1 MAWIAGIDVGGT
13 FTDVVLVNTETHE
26 IRIRKVPTSA
36 RNQAESFLRGLTET
50 GDLREIEAIV
60 HGTTIGTNALLERK
74 GARTGLITSQGFRD
88 VIELGRRTRPFDYGL
103 TGSFEP
109 LVPRE
114 YRLEIPERVDA
125 HGNTLVALDEAA
137 LRQATRVL
145 LDAGIESVALVFLH
159 SYEAPDHELAAG
171 RVIAELWPNE
181 YVSLSHRIL
190 PEIGEFERASTTTIN
205 AYLQP
210 LLHRYLA
217 DVDKRLRSAGYAR
230 SLRVMLSN
238 GGALNVTNAAR
249 NACRTVLSGP
259 AGGAIAATWIG
270 RQFGADHIISAD
282 MGGTSFDV
290 AVILDGEPQLADQKE
305 FSYGI
310 PSRIPMID
318 IETIGAG
325 GGSIIYQDKARIL
338 HVGPQSAGSDPGPIS
353 YARGGR
359 LPTITDANVLLGR
372 LDIQEV
378 LPGAPDAGPGVRDA
392 FEKLGKG
399 LGTTAEGAADA
410 AVRVVDLNMAGTI
423 RKIVLGR
430 GLDARNFVLIP
441 FGGAGPLHA
450 CSIAENLRISRVL
463 IPNWPG
469 VTSALGCVLADIRY
483 DDTWTLHERLS
494 QLDASRVRALFQTM
508 VDRVMAVLREDGV
521 AEDKITLRYEAALQY
536 EGQTHRVIVP
546 LPSPDITVDDLAKAY
561 LNEYRL
567 RYGVTVDDVPIRL
580 VNLRLRATAP
590 RGIDVK
596 IAGKKGSGSDANGVS
611 RAPMFFGGRWH
622 DAAIYD
628 RASLGEGV
636 VVEGPARISQSDTTT
651 LVAPGWTA
659 KVDGRGNL
667 AITHEAFE

>member
-1 MAWIAGIDVGGT
+1 
-13 FTDVVLVNTETHE
+13 
-26 IRIRKVPTSA
+26 
-36 RNQAESFLRGLTET
+36 
-50 GDLREIEAIV
+50 
-60 HGTTIGTNALLERK
+60 
-74 GARTGLITSQGFRD
+74 
-88 VIELGRRTRPFDYGL
+88 
-103 TGSFEP
+103 
-109 LVPRE
+109 
-114 YRLEIPERVDA
+114 
-125 HGNTLVALDEAA
+125 
-137 LRQATRVL
+137 
-145 LDAGIESVALVFLH
+145 
-159 SYEAPDHELAAG
+159 
-171 RVIAELWPNE
+171 
-181 YVSLSHRIL
+181 VS
-190 PEIGEFERASTTTIN
+190 
-205 AYLQP
+205 
-210 LLHRYLA
+210 
-217 DVDKRLRSAGYAR
+217 
-230 SLRVMLSN
+230 
-238 GGALNVTNAAR
+238 VTNAAR

-270 RQFGADHIISAD
+270 RQSGADHIISAD

-290 AVILDGEPQLADQKE
+290 AVILDGEAQLADQKE

-325 GGSIIYQDKARIL
+325 GGSIVYQDKAGIL

-353 YARGGR
+353 YARGGT

-378 LPGAPDAGPGVRDA
+378 LPGAPDARPAVRDA

-399 LGTTAEGAADA
+399 LGTTAESAADA
-410 AVRVVDLNMAGTI
+410 AIRVVDLNMAGTI

-463 IPNWPG
+463 VPNWPG

-483 DDTWTLHERLS
+483 DDTWTLHERLT
-494 QLDASRVRALFQTM
+494 QLDASRVYALFQTM
-508 VDRVMAVLREDGV
+508 VDRVIAVLREDGV

-561 LNEYRL
+561 LNEYRQ

-590 RGIDVK
+590 RGIGVK
-596 IAGKKGSGSDANGVS
+596 IAGKQSSGSSANGAS
-611 RAPMFFGGRWH
+611 CAPMFFGGRWH

-628 RASLGEGV
+628 RASLAEGV
-636 VVEGPARISQSDTTT
+636 VVEGPARIDQSDTTT
-651 LVAPGWTA
+651 LIAPGWTA

-667 AITHEAFE
+667 AVTHEAFE

>member
-13 FTDVVLVNTETHE
+13 FTDVVLVNTETDE

-125 HGNTLVALDEAA
+125 HGNTLIALDEAA
-137 LRQATRVL
+137 LRQATRML

-217 DVDKRLRSAGYAR
+217 DVDKRLRSTGYTR
-230 SLRVMLSN
+230 SLRVILSN

-270 RQFGADHIISAD
+270 RQFGANHIISAD

-305 FSYGI
+305 FSYGM

-378 LPGAPDAGPGVRDA
+378 LPGAPDAGPGVHDA

-399 LGTTAEGAADA
+399 LGTRAEGAADA
-410 AVRVVDLNMAGTI
+410 AIRVVDLNMAGTI

-483 DDTWTLHERLS
+483 DDTWTLHERLT

-546 LPSPDITVDDLAKAY
+546 LPSSDITVDDLAKAY

-596 IAGKKGSGSDANGVS
+596 IAGKKGSSSNANGVS

-636 VVEGPARISQSDTTT
+636 VVAGPARISQSDTTT

>member
-13 FTDVVLVNTETHE
+13 FTDVVLVNTETDE

-125 HGNTLVALDEAA
+125 HGNTLIALDEAA
-137 LRQATRVL
+137 LRQATRML

-217 DVDKRLRSAGYAR
+217 DVDKRLRSTGYTR
-230 SLRVMLSN
+230 SLRVILSN

-259 AGGAIAATWIG
+259 AGGAIAAAWIG

-305 FSYGI
+305 FSYGM

-378 LPGAPDAGPGVRDA
+378 LPGAPDAGPGVHDA

-399 LGTTAEGAADA
+399 LGTRAEGAADA
-410 AVRVVDLNMAGTI
+410 AIRVVDLNMAGTI

-483 DDTWTLHERLS
+483 DDTWTLHERLT

-546 LPSPDITVDDLAKAY
+546 LPSSDITVDDLAKAY

-596 IAGKKGSGSDANGVS
+596 IAGKKGSSSNANGVS

-636 VVEGPARISQSDTTT
+636 VVAGPARISQSDTTT

>member
-1 MAWIAGIDVGGT
+1 MSWVAGIDVGGT
-13 FTDVVLVNTETHE
+13 FTDVVLVNTDTHE

-36 RNQAESFLRGLTET
+36 RNQAESFLRGLSES
-50 GDLREIEAIV
+50 GDLREINAIV

-74 GARTGLITSQGFRD
+74 GARTGLITSRGFRD

-114 YRLEIPERVDA
+114 HRLEIPERVDA
-125 HGNTLVALDEAA
+125 HGKTLIALDDAA
-137 LRQATRVL
+137 LRQATRML
-145 LDAGIESVALVFLH
+145 LDAGIESVAVVFLH
-159 SYEAPDHELAAG
+159 SYEAPDNELVAG
-171 RVIAELWPNE
+171 RVIAEQWPNE

-190 PEIGEFERASTTTIN
+190 PEIGEFERTSTTTIN

-210 LLHRYLA
+210 LLHRYLS
-217 DVDKRLRSAGYAR
+217 DVDKRLRSTGYTR

-270 RQFGADHIISAD
+270 RQSGVGNIISAD

-305 FSYGI
+305 FSYGM

-325 GGSIIYQDKARIL
+325 GGSIIYQDKAGLL
-338 HVGPQSAGSDPGPIS
+338 HIGPQSAGSDPGPIS
-353 YARGGR
+353 YARGGT

-372 LDIQEV
+372 LDIHEV
-378 LPGAPDAGPGVRDA
+378 LPDAPDAGPTVRSA
-392 FEKLGKG
+392 FEKLGEG

-410 AVRVVDLNMAGTI
+410 AIRVVDLNMAGTI

-430 GLDARNFVLIP
+430 GLDARDFVLIP

-463 IPNWPG
+463 VPNWPG

-483 DDTWTLHERLS
+483 DDTWTLHERLT

-546 LPSPDITVDDLAKAY
+546 LKSPNVTVDNLAKAY

-590 RGIDVK
+590 RGIDLK
-596 IAGKKGSGSDANGVS
+596 IAVKNGSGSNATGVA
-611 RAPMFFGGRWH
+611 RAPMFFGSRWH
-622 DAAIYD
+622 DASVYD
-628 RASLGEGV
+628 RAALGEGG

>member
-13 FTDVVLVNTETHE
+13 FTDVVLVNTETDE

-125 HGNTLVALDEAA
+125 HGNTLIALDEAA
-137 LRQATRVL
+137 LRQATRML

-190 PEIGEFERASTTTIN
+190 PEIGEFERANTTTIN

-217 DVDKRLRSAGYAR
+217 DVDKRLRSTGYTR
-230 SLRVMLSN
+230 SLRVILSN

-270 RQFGADHIISAD
+270 RQFGANHIISAD

-305 FSYGI
+305 FSYGM

-378 LPGAPDAGPGVRDA
+378 LPGAPDAGPGVHDA

-399 LGTTAEGAADA
+399 LGTRAEGAADA
-410 AVRVVDLNMAGTI
+410 AIRVVDLNMAGTI

-483 DDTWTLHERLS
+483 DDTWTLHERLT

-546 LPSPDITVDDLAKAY
+546 LPSSDITVDDLAKAY

-596 IAGKKGSGSDANGVS
+596 IAGKKGSSSNANGVS

-636 VVEGPARISQSDTTT
+636 VVAGPARISQSDTTT

>member
-1 MAWIAGIDVGGT
+1 MVWIAGIDVGGT
-13 FTDVVLVNTETHE
+13 FTDVVLVNTKTHE

-36 RNQAESFLRGLTET
+36 GNQGESFLRGLTES
-50 GDLREIEAIV
+50 GDLHEIDAIV

-74 GARTGLITSQGFRD
+74 GARVGLITSRGFRD

-114 YRLEIPERVDA
+114 HRLEIPERVDA
-125 HGNTLVALDEAA
+125 HGNTRIMLDEAA
-137 LRQATRVL
+137 LRQATRLL
-145 LDAGIESVALVFLH
+145 LDAGIEAVAVVFLH
-159 SYEAPDHELAAG
+159 SYEAPDNELAAE
-171 RVIAELWPNE
+171 RIIAEMWPNE

-210 LLHRYLA
+210 LLHRYLG
-217 DVDKRLRSAGYAR
+217 DVDKGLRSAGYTR
-230 SLRVMLSN
+230 SLRVILSN

-259 AGGAIAATWIG
+259 AAGAIAAAWIG
-270 RQFGADHIISAD
+270 RQSGAEHVISAD

-290 AVILDGEPQLADQKE
+290 AVILNGEPQLADQKE
-305 FSYGI
+305 LGYGI

-318 IETIGAG
+318 IESIGAG
-325 GGSIIYQDKARIL
+325 GGSIVYQDKAGIL
-338 HVGPQSAGSDPGPIS
+338 HVGPQSAGSNPGPIS
-353 YARGGR
+353 YARGGT

-378 LPGAPDAGPGVRDA
+378 LPGVADAGPAVHDA
-392 FEKLGKG
+392 FKELGKG

-410 AVRVVDLNMAGTI
+410 AIRVVDLNMAGTI

-430 GLDARNFVLIP
+430 GLDARNFLLIP

-450 CSIAENLRISRVL
+450 CSIAGNLRISRVL
-463 IPNWPG
+463 VPNWPG

-483 DDTWTLHERLS
+483 DDTWTLHERLA
-494 QLDASRVRALFQTM
+494 QLDASRVRALFLTM
-508 VDRVMAVLREDGV
+508 TQRVIRVLREDGI
-521 AEDKITLRYEAALQY
+521 AEDKVTLRYEAALQY

-546 LPSPDITVDDLAKAY
+546 LPSPDITVDALAKAY
-561 LNEYRL
+561 LKEYRL
-567 RYGVTVDDVPIRL
+567 RYGVTIDDVPIRL
-580 VNLRLRATAP
+580 VNLRLRASAP
-590 RGIDVK
+590 SGIGVK
-596 IAGKKGSGSDANGVS
+596 IAGKQDTAFNTKGVG
-611 RAPMFFGGRWH
+611 RAPMFFGGGWH
-622 DAAIYD
+622 DSAIYE
-628 RASLGEGV
+628 RAWLREGTIIQ
-636 VVEGPARISQSDTTT
+636 GPARINQSDTTT

-659 KVDGRGNL
+659 EVDVRGNL
-667 AITHEAFE
+667 AMTHEAFE